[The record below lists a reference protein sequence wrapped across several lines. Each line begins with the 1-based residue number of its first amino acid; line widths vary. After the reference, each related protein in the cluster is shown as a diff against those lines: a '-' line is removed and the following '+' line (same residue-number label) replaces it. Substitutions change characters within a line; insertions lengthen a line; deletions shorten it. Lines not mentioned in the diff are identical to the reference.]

1 MNGRFETSGIY
12 PLSVEPAEGYGS
24 DPATRSGQV
33 VITHTNRK
41 FIKVVEGG
49 HVFVEDRKDASRFD
63 NYSRASLVAADL
75 IEQEKSKRGK
85 EVELVD

>member
-1 MNGRFETSGIY
+1 MNGRFETSGIF

-24 DPATRSGQV
+24 DPATRKGEV

-41 FIKVVEGG
+41 FIKIVEGG
-49 HVFVEDRKDASRFD
+49 HTSVEDRKDASRFD

>member
-1 MNGRFETSGIY
+1 MRGTSDVGGIY

-41 FIKVVEGG
+41 FIKIVESG
-49 HVFVEDRKDASRFD
+49 HVFVEDRKDASCFD

>member
-1 MNGRFETSGIY
+1 MNGRFETSGIF

-24 DPATRSGQV
+24 DPATRKGEV

-41 FIKVVEGG
+41 FIKTVEGG
-49 HVFVEDRKDASRFD
+49 HVFVADRSEA
-63 NYSRASLVAADL
+63 L